1 MDFDRSENQTQ
12 GAIWAGPAALVV
24 SLIATASQAMCCV
37 GGAPALIFAISMI
50 GVLFAWIALR
60 NSRDNP
66 ENRVMGAT
74 GLVISLIN
82 VLVSMGILL
91 FQVGLIGMIMG
102 LSMIEP

>member
-1 MDFDRSENQTQ
+1 MDFDRTESQTQ

-24 SLIATASQAMCCV
+24 SLLATASEALCCM
-37 GGAPALIFAISMI
+37 GGAPALVFVVSMV

-82 VLVSMGILL
+82 VFASLGMLL
-91 FQVGLIGMIMG
+91 FQVGLIGMIVG
-102 LSMIEP
+102 LSMVDP